1 MRHPTR
7 DGDKVFEVAIYN
19 KDVRS
24 LVKQNKSHKLFDDT
38 WADSQIHDVVA
49 RTEGEAREAI
59 AGRFPPRD
67 GFVIEKV
74 VKAAGGDLI

>member
-7 DGDKVFEVAIYN
+7 DGDKVYEVAIYN

-24 LVKQNKSHKLFDDT
+24 LVKQNQSHKLFDDS
-38 WADSQIHDVVA
+38 WADAQVHDVVA

-59 AGRFPPRD
+59 ADRFPPGD
-67 GFVIEKV
+67 GFVIERV
-74 VKAAGGDLI
+74 VKTASSGVI